1 MMYCTCSWCHQPF
14 HRLIATK
21 WIGHDATLSKL
32 PSRLVT
38 ARVGRHISLFLSQP
52 PPSPKVELLLG
63 LPLAYGRAEL
73 ASVSMPETQLLCIV
87 PSGRAQAQ
95 LATEFPNQTTQV
107 SPGPLEKVGEGG
119 DPSAGRSSGH
129 PKLKVL
135 HLLAARLMCLHRSIA
150 ASQTTAGQGRL
161 SLERLLL
168 LMFFFAHILV

>member
-1 MMYCTCSWCHQPF
+1 MYCTCPWCHQPF
-14 HRLIATK
+14 HRLVATK

-63 LPLAYGRAEL
+63 LPLPYGRAEL
-73 ASVSMPETQLLCIV
+73 ASVSMPGTQLLCTV
-87 PSGRAQAQ
+87 PSDRAQAHV
-95 LATEFPNQTTQV
+95 AKFPNQTTQV
-107 SPGPLEKVGEGG
+107 SPGPLKKVGEGG
-119 DPSAGRSSGH
+119 GPSAGRSSGH
-129 PKLKVL
+129 PELKVL

-150 ASQTTAGQGRL
+150 ASQTRARQGRL

-168 LMFFFAHILV
+168 LMLFFAHILV